1 MKLEVLQNQRSL
13 VLKILV
19 AAVLFFLAKANVR
32 IINLVSPSL
41 PYKFCVHLL
50 KAKPQRGDLCVFQ
63 KRGSTIVKYLVG
75 LEGDEV
81 RNIDG
86 QIFVGFQKVEAAK
99 KTKLLTPIKS
109 KVIPKGFAFV
119 AGTHEDSLD
128 SRYEEFGLVKLSDIQ
143 GKAVGF

>member
-1 MKLEVLQNQRSL
+1 
-13 VLKILV
+13 
-19 AAVLFFLAKANVR
+19 
-32 IINLVSPSL
+32 
-41 PYKFCVHLL
+41 
-50 KAKPQRGDLCVFQ
+50 
-63 KRGSTIVKYLVG
+63 LVG

-86 QIFVGFQKVEAAK
+86 QIFVGFQKVGAAK
-99 KTKLLTPIKS
+99 KTELLTPIKS
-109 KVIPKGFAFV
+109 KIISKGFAFV